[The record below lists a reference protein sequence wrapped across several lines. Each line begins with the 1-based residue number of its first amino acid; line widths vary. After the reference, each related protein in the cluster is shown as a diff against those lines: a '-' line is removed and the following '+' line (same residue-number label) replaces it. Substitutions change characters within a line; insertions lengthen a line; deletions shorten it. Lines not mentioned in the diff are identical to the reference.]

1 MRKIKFERKKKVE
14 EEKGGRC
21 FIAVEIPESIRR
33 KLFKVGKD
41 LVNAI
46 DGKAKAVELQNI
58 HVTLHFL
65 GEMNALE
72 IRRIRHAMDKMD
84 FAGNFEVRMKGI
96 GFFPSENR
104 VSVIWGGIDKGAK
117 NLETLYNNLAMRAGF
132 NKERFVPHAT
142 LARVKYLN
150 NKDKFIEIAKKF
162 ENEDFGTFKVKEVIL
177 YKSTLT
183 QEGPVYKRLYSTK
196 L

>member
-1 MRKIKFERKKKVE
+1 MRKIKFERKKII
-14 EEKGGRC
+14 EEKTGGRC
-21 FIAVEIPESIRR
+21 FIAVAIPESIRR

-46 DGKAKAVELQNI
+46 DGKAKAVELENI
-58 HVTLHFL
+58 HITLHFL
-65 GEMNALE
+65 GELSPTE
-72 IRRIRHAMDKMD
+72 IQRIRHAMDKMH
-84 FAGNFEVRMKGI
+84 FAGNFDVKMKGV
-96 GFFPSENR
+96 GFFPSESR
-104 VSVIWGGIDKGAK
+104 ISVIWGGVEKGAK
-117 NLETLYNNLAMRAGF
+117 NLETLYNTLAMRAGF

-162 ENEDFGTFKVKEVIL
+162 ENEDFGAFKVKEVIL

-183 QEGPVYKRLYSTK
+183 QEGPVYKRLYSAK